1 MAFRYA
7 FTTFEMKTVV
17 VKMMPLMGV
26 MTRGLFRG
34 VWPLWQ
40 ETFWCTGVVL
50 LVHSTLVVNGAIV
63 PSFLIHSSLVAVV
76 GGIQI
81 VSAVDDPSEPD
92 PASTIHPSPG
102 SLLLS
107 PLSATSNAS
116 PHPVLHCRSPPVARV
131 PAHSIHQRRR
141 GGAR

>member
-34 VWPLWQ
+34 VWTLWQ

-76 GGIQI
+76 GG
-81 VSAVDDPSEPD
+81 
-92 PASTIHPSPG
+92 
-102 SLLLS
+102 L
-107 PLSATSNAS
+107 
-116 PHPVLHCRSPPVARV
+116 
-131 PAHSIHQRRR
+131 
-141 GGAR
+141 

>member
-1 MAFRYA
+1 MAGNY
-7 FTTFEMKTVV
+7 
-17 VKMMPLMGV
+17 G
-26 MTRGLFRG
+26 
-34 VWPLWQ
+34 
-40 ETFWCTGVVL
+40 TFWCTGVVL

-76 GGIQI
+76 GGIEI
-81 VSAVDDPSEPD
+81 VSAGDDPLEPD
-92 PASTIHPSPG
+92 PASTIHPTSPG

-131 PAHSIHQRRR
+131 PAHSIHQRRGELDNPPQGTFILCQR
-141 GGAR
+141 PNFD